1 MEKSSLLQQ
10 EKENDKQDVE
20 IGLKICSFEDN
31 KAEAKNVTNLEIN
44 SNNDKIESMTEQEM
58 DNIEKVKIQED
69 REKLTENTPE
79 VRQEVFDSKL
89 N

>member
-1 MEKSSLLQQ
+1 
-10 EKENDKQDVE
+10 
-20 IGLKICSFEDN
+20 
-31 KAEAKNVTNLEIN
+31 
-44 SNNDKIESMTEQEM
+44 MTEQEM

-79 VRQEVFDSKL
+79 VRQEVFDKKL

>member
-1 MEKSSLLQQ
+1 MEKSSLLQH
-10 EKENDKQDVE
+10 EREIYKQDVE
-20 IGLKICSFEDN
+20 RGLKICNFEDN
-31 KAEAKNVTNLEIN
+31 KAEAKNETNSEIN
-44 SNNDKIESMTEQEM
+44 SNYDKIESMTEQEM

-79 VRQEVFDSKL
+79 VRQEVFDKKL